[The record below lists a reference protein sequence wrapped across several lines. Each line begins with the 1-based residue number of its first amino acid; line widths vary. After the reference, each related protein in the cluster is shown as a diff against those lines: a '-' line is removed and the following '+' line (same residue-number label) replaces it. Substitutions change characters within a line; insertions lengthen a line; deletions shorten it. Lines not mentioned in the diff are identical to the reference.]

1 MKFEFQAVSY
11 RVKKP
16 VQTATGPMDLR
27 RGFGVTLSS
36 QGLTGRGECILMP
49 SFGTESFE
57 SAHEALQKFV
67 PQGLPK
73 TLEEVSAAVLPLA
86 QTPATAFA
94 VECCFLEFLALQNNV
109 PVASLLSQHVR
120 SQLQVNALIEGDD
133 AGALAQAAE
142 RAASEGFRTVKT
154 KVAARPL
161 GVDAQRLLAVRK
173 AVGPAVKIRIDANA
187 GWTEATARS
196 ALRGLEALELEVCEQ
211 PVTRGDVEG
220 MRRIRH
226 LVPCRI
232 AADETMLVKEALKP
246 LLRKD
251 PYAAADVVVIK
262 PAALGGLLPSLRLAR
277 EAWAAGMSSY
287 VTTMMDGPLSRAA
300 AAHLAAVLPDD
311 AWAHG
316 LSTVELLEGVEI
328 DAFTPRQG
336 VIHMPQLPGW
346 GL

>member
-1 MKFEFQAVSY
+1 MKLDINAVSY

-16 VQTATGPMDLR
+16 VQTATGPMDVR
-27 RGFGVTLSS
+27 QGFRVQLNHDGVL
-36 QGLTGRGECILMP
+36 GRGECILMP
-49 SFGTESFE
+49 SFGTES
-57 SAHEALQKFV
+57 SAMAHEALLKFELSAV
-67 PQGLPK
+67 PNNLDEIS
-73 TLEEVSAAVLPLA
+73 LAVSQLA
-86 QTPATAFA
+86 STPAASFA
-94 VECCFLEFLALQNNV
+94 IECCLLEHLALRKNV
-109 PVASLLSQHVR
+109 SVARLLSEQVR
-120 SQLQVNALIEGDD
+120 ETLHVNALIEGDD
-133 AGALAQAAE
+133 ASALAKAAE
-142 RAASEGFRTVKT
+142 RAAGEGFKTVKT

-173 AVGPAVKIRIDANA
+173 AVGQNVKIRIDANA

-211 PVTRGDVEG
+211 PVARGDVEG

-232 AADETMLVKEALKP
+232 AADETMLVREALRP

-262 PAALGGLLPSLRLAR
+262 PAALGGLLQSLQLSR
-277 EAWAAGMSSY
+277 ESWAAGMSSY

-316 LSTVELLEGVEI
+316 LSTVELLEDVSV
-328 DAFTPRQG
+328 DAFTPKNG
-336 VIHMPQLPGW
+336 IITMPTSSGW
-346 GL
+346 GI